1 VNTVRRVDVEPPELR
16 YYPDPCVHSFLDTK
30 EPGVSDPDPAA
41 LVEQLR
47 AHQAQTDQSL
57 MALANAI
64 ETIAEQVKANP
75 TTSMLEGMRLREV
88 RHVTTTVRKHHQDN
102 CES

>member
-1 VNTVRRVDVEPPELR
+1 M
-16 YYPDPCVHSFLDTK
+16 
-30 EPGVSDPDPAA
+30 SDPDPAA

-57 MALANAI
+57 VALANAI

-75 TTSMLEGMRLREV
+75 TTNMLEGMRLGEV
-88 RHVTTTVRKHHQDN
+88 WHVTTTVRKHHQDN
-102 CES
+102 CKS